1 MNGPS
6 LGRPRHIMK
15 PLPALAQVFF
25 PSLITPIRRRVTA
38 RIYLQ
43 NEPVRQYSSS
53 AQITGTVAGTIVGIT
68 KNETVIERTP
78 FYFLYP
84 FFEMNQTLL

>member
-1 MNGPS
+1 MKYERSVVGTSKTHNEALPS
-6 LGRPRHIMK
+6 IGSG
-15 PLPALAQVFF
+15 FF
-25 PSLITPIRRRVTA
+25 SSLITPIRRRVTA

-68 KNETVIERTP
+68 KMRQ
-78 FYFLYP
+78 L
-84 FFEMNQTLL
+84 